1 MDKGAGTFKGNV
13 AYINNDIIPQIQ
25 GKDFAEKLKLPV
37 RRPGL
42 SQSFEM
48 GPCQLAGIVR
58 MVQRHMCM
66 PISTT
71 VYARVNW
78 VRKAMGETLNV
89 LRGSLEEMNKW
100 VVKKKGEES
109 KCAPLTEEIKSITR
123 KIEEL
128 SVVLDER
135 KKELDQHKV
144 TISELQ
150 GSSREAERHE
160 R

>member
-78 VRKAMGETLNV
+78 VSKAMEETLDV
-89 LRGSLEEMNKW
+89 LSGSLVEMNKW
-100 VVKKKGEES
+100 VVKKKEEEG
-109 KCAPLTEEIKSITR
+109 KCAPLNDEIKSITS

-135 KKELDQHKV
+135 KRELDQRTV

-150 GSSREAERHE
+150 GSLREAERCE

>member
-13 AYINNDIIPQIQ
+13 AYINNDIIPQIESA
-25 GKDFAEKLKLPV
+25 DFAEKLKNAT
-37 RRPGL
+37 RRDRL
-42 SQSFEM
+42 SKSFEM
-48 GPCQLAGIVR
+48 GPRQLAGIVR
-58 MVQRHMCM
+58 MVERDMRR

-78 VRKAMGETLNV
+78 VRKAMEETLDV
-89 LRGSLEEMNKW
+89 LSGSLVEMNKW

-109 KCAPLTEEIKSITR
+109 KCAPLNDEIKSITR

-135 KKELDQHKV
+135 KRELDQHTV

-150 GSSREAERHE
+150 NREAERRE

>member
-58 MVQRHMCM
+58 MVQRDMRR

-71 VYARVNW
+71 VYGRVNW
-78 VRKAMGETLNV
+78 VRKAMGETLDV
-89 LRGSLEEMNKW
+89 LSGSLVEMNKW
-100 VVKKKGEES
+100 VVKQKGEES
-109 KCAPLTEEIKSITR
+109 KYATLTEEIEGITTR
-123 KIEEL
+123 IEEL
-128 SVVLDER
+128 NVVLDER
-135 KKELDQHKV
+135 KRELDQHTV
-144 TISELQ
+144 TIDELQ
-150 GSSREAERHE
+150 KREAER
-160 R
+160 RDG